1 MFKKDSL
8 YSINKKNP
16 DAVVYKFA
24 NGEESRITRAD
35 FATEEEVLAFKAWS
49 DEDLHIEDKR
59 EVLAG
64 IRQVSIE
71 DISEAAI
78 ATPAVDVVMEHQ
90 LQRSEQRRKVS
101 ELVVQLKDKLTE
113 KQFRRLWMYC
123 VDGKTEQQ
131 IAEIEGVDQQ
141 RISKS
146 ILAAKKKIKK
156 FFGYFHRNC
165 K

>member
-35 FATEEEVLAFKAWS
+35 FATEEEFLAFKAWS

-64 IRQVSIE
+64 IRQVSID

-156 FFGYFHRNC
+156 FFPES
-165 K
+165 

>member
-24 NGEESRITRAD
+24 NGEQSLVTRAD
-35 FATEEEVLAFKAWS
+35 FATEEEFLAFKKWS
-49 DEDLHIEDKR
+49 DEDLHVEDKR
-59 EVLAG
+59 DVLAG

-78 ATPAVDVVMEHQ
+78 AIPAVDVAMERQHQ
-90 LQRSEQRRKVS
+90 RVEQRKKAS
-101 ELVVQLKDKLTE
+101 DMVVQLKDKLTE
-113 KQFRRLWMYC
+113 TQFRRLWMYE
-123 VDGKTEQQ
+123 VDGMTIDVIGEV
-131 IAEIEGVDQQ
+131 EGVDHQ

-146 ILAAKKKIKK
+146 IIAAKKKIKK
-156 FFGYFHRNC
+156 NFSNS
-165 K
+165 

>member
-35 FATEEEVLAFKAWS
+35 FATEEEFLAFKAWS
-49 DEDLHIEDKR
+49 DEDFHIEDKR

-101 ELVVQLKDKLTE
+101 EMVVQLKDKLTE
-113 KQFRRLWMYC
+113 TQVRRLWMYC
-123 VDGKTEQQ
+123 VDGNTEQQ

-156 FFGYFHRNC
+156 FFPES
-165 K
+165 

>member
-35 FATEEEVLAFKAWS
+35 FATEEEFLAFKAWS

-131 IAEIEGVDQQ
+131 IAKIEGVDQQ

-146 ILAAKKKIKK
+146 ILAAKKKIKT
-156 FFGYFHRNC
+156 FFPES
-165 K
+165 

>member
-35 FATEEEVLAFKAWS
+35 FATEEEFLAFKAWS

-90 LQRSEQRRKVS
+90 LQRSEQRRKAS

-156 FFGYFHRNC
+156 FFPES
-165 K
+165 

>member
-35 FATEEEVLAFKAWS
+35 FATEDEFLAFKAWS

-64 IRQVSIE
+64 IRQVSID
-71 DISEAAI
+71 DISEVAI
-78 ATPAVDVVMEHQ
+78 STPAVDVVMERQHQ
-90 LQRSEQRRKVS
+90 RAEQRRKAS
-101 ELVVQLKDKLTE
+101 EMVVQLKDKLTE
-113 KQFRRLWMYC
+113 TQFRRLWMYH
-123 VDGKTEQQ
+123 VDGLDTYE
-131 IAEIEGVDQQ
+131 IAEIEGNTHQAV
-141 RISKS
+141 SKS
-146 ILAAKKKIKK
+146 IIAAEKKLKK
-156 FFGYFHRNC
+156 FSPET
-165 K
+165 

>member
-35 FATEEEVLAFKAWS
+35 FATEDEFLAFKAWS

-64 IRQVSIE
+64 IRQVSID

-78 ATPAVDVVMEHQ
+78 STPAVDVVMERQHQ
-90 LQRSEQRRKVS
+90 RAEQRRKAS
-101 ELVVQLKDKLTE
+101 EMVVQLRDKLTE
-113 KQFRRLWMYC
+113 TQFRRLWMYH
-123 VDGKTEQQ
+123 VDGLDTYE
-131 IAEIEGVDQQ
+131 IAEIEGNTHQAV
-141 RISKS
+141 SKS
-146 ILAAKKKIKK
+146 IIAAEKKLKK
-156 FFGYFHRNC
+156 FSPET
-165 K
+165 

>member
-24 NGEESRITRAD
+24 NGEQSLVTRAD
-35 FATEEEVLAFKAWS
+35 FATEEEFLAFKAWS

-64 IRQVSIE
+64 IRQVSID

-78 ATPAVDVVMEHQ
+78 STPAVDVVMERQHQ
-90 LQRSEQRRKVS
+90 RAEQRRKAS
-101 ELVVQLKDKLTE
+101 EMVVQLKDKLTE
-113 KQFRRLWMYC
+113 TQFRRLWMYH
-123 VDGKTEQQ
+123 VDGLDTYE
-131 IAEIEGVDQQ
+131 IAEIEGNTHQAV
-141 RISKS
+141 SKS
-146 ILAAKKKIKK
+146 IIAAEKKLKN
-156 FFGYFHRNC
+156 FSTET
-165 K
+165 

>member
-35 FATEEEVLAFKAWS
+35 FATEEEFLAFKAWS
-49 DEDLHIEDKR
+49 DEDFHIEDKR

-90 LQRSEQRRKVS
+90 LQRSEQRRKIS

-113 KQFRRLWMYC
+113 TQFRRLWMYC

-156 FFGYFHRNC
+156 FFPES
-165 K
+165 

>member
-35 FATEEEVLAFKAWS
+35 FATEEEFLAFKAWS
-49 DEDLHIEDKR
+49 DEDLHTEDKR

-64 IRQVSIE
+64 LRQVSID

-78 ATPAVDVVMEHQ
+78 ATPAVDVVMERQ
-90 LQRSEQRRKVS
+90 QQRAEQRRKAS
-101 ELVVQLKDKLTE
+101 EMVVLLKDKLTE
-113 KQFRRLWMYC
+113 IQFRRLWMYE
-123 VDGKTEQQ
+123 VDGMT
-131 IAEIEGVDQQ
+131 IDEIGEVEGVDHQ

-156 FFGYFHRNC
+156 SFSEN
-165 K
+165 

>member
-35 FATEEEVLAFKAWS
+35 FATEEEFLAFKAWS

-101 ELVVQLKDKLTE
+101 ELVVQLK
-113 KQFRRLWMYC
+113 
-123 VDGKTEQQ
+123 
-131 IAEIEGVDQQ
+131 
-141 RISKS
+141 
-146 ILAAKKKIKK
+146 
-156 FFGYFHRNC
+156 
-165 K
+165 

>member
-35 FATEEEVLAFKAWS
+35 FATEEEFLAFKAWS

-71 DISEAAI
+71 DISEVAI

-101 ELVVQLKDKLTE
+101 EMVVQLKDKLTE
-113 KQFRRLWMYC
+113 TQFRRLWMYC
-123 VDGKTEQQ
+123 VDGNTEQQ

-156 FFGYFHRNC
+156 FFPES
-165 K
+165 

>member
-24 NGEESRITRAD
+24 NGEQSLVTRAD
-35 FATEEEVLAFKAWS
+35 FATEEEFLAFKKWS

-59 EVLAG
+59 DVLAG

-78 ATPAVDVVMEHQ
+78 AVPAVDVVMERQHQ
-90 LQRSEQRRKVS
+90 RAEQRRKAS
-101 ELVVQLKDKLTE
+101 DMVVQLKDKLTE
-113 KQFRRLWMYC
+113 TQFRRLWMYH
-123 VDGKTEQQ
+123 VEGLTID
-131 IAEIEGVDQQ
+131 EIGEVEGISHQNV
-141 RISKS
+141 SKS
-146 ILAAKKKIKK
+146 ILAAEKKIKK
-156 FFGYFHRNC
+156 ISPET
-165 K
+165 

>member
-35 FATEEEVLAFKAWS
+35 FATEEEFLEFKAWS

-156 FFGYFHRNC
+156 FFPES
-165 K
+165 

>member
-35 FATEEEVLAFKAWS
+35 FATEEEFLAFKKWS

-59 EVLAG
+59 DVLAG
-64 IRQVSIE
+64 IRQVSID

-78 ATPAVDVVMEHQ
+78 AVPAVDVAMERQHQ
-90 LQRSEQRRKVS
+90 RAEQRRKAS
-101 ELVVQLKDKLTE
+101 DMVVQLKDKLTE
-113 KQFRRLWMYC
+113 TQFRRLWMYH
-123 VDGKTEQQ
+123 VEGKTEEE
-131 IAEIEGVDQQ
+131 IAEIEGVAQQ
-141 RISKS
+141 QVSKA
-146 ILAAKKKIKK
+146 ILAAEKKIKK
-156 FFGYFHRNC
+156 FSSET
-165 K
+165 